1 MRASARIFLFL
12 LAAALMAV
20 ACRKTM
26 DADDPRLLI
35 WLDIEAPA
43 ETKADAVGPVV
54 AEANAEDSIKDL
66 KIWVFL
72 NEDVD
77 EGHLAGSL
85 IGYLNPTSSTSADP
99 LTNYE
104 NRYHIIPLDR
114 AIAQAKPKVDIYAIG
129 NASSAGQSNLSA
141 ETSRADLDALVISG
155 QRFGVK
161 SDSKPN
167 NTSISAGN
175 MPYTGVRK
183 AVSMTGSYPVLRV
196 ETVTLRKAVTKFRFV
211 LCQLRDEVGEMINK
225 LKVTGLSFDTGLIS
239 NKEYLFNDS
248 EYDYKLDGY
257 ITKGVTLL
265 ASTDSPISPALNAA
279 PEEYVFN
286 PPADPSRLAAYAQ
299 EYETLILNGIR
310 KGVLTDYGKC
320 YLRETDKRITGTI
333 SYSIDGT
340 PQDPV
345 AFSMLNE
352 GDFARGRS
360 WIVYIYFLR
369 DAMRFSVSWSPW
381 TDGREFDL
389 TPSEN

>member
-1 MRASARIFLFL
+1 
-12 LAAALMAV
+12 MAV

-26 DADDPRLLI
+26 GADDPRLLI

-43 ETKADAVGPVV
+43 ETKADAVGPVA
-54 AEANAEDSIKDL
+54 AETNAENSIKDL

-72 NEDVD
+72 SEDVD
-77 EGHLAGSL
+77 ENHRAGSL
-85 IGYLNPTSSTSADP
+85 IGYLNPASSTSADP

-104 NRYHIIPLDR
+104 NRYHIVPLDR

-129 NASSAGQSNLSA
+129 NASAAGQNNLGA
-141 ETSRADLDALVISG
+141 DTSREDLDELVI
-155 QRFGVK
+155 QDNLFGVK
-161 SDSKPN
+161 SSGKPN

-196 ETVTLRKAVTKFRFV
+196 EAVTLRKVAAKFRFV
-211 LCQLRDEVGEMINK
+211 LCQLKDEVGAMIK
-225 LKVTGLSFDTGLIS
+225 DLKVTGLSFDSGLIS

-257 ITKGVTLL
+257 IAKGVTLL
-265 ASTDSPISPALNAA
+265 ASSDTPISPALNAA
-279 PEEYVFN
+279 PEEYAFN
-286 PPADPSRLAAYAQ
+286 PPADPNRLAAYAQ
-299 EYETLILNGIR
+299 EYETLILNGIS
-310 KGVLTDYGKC
+310 KKVLTDYGKC
-320 YLRETDKRITGTI
+320 YLRETDKKITGTI
-333 SYSIDGT
+333 SYSIDGV
-340 PQDPV
+340 QKEPV
-345 AFSMLNE
+345 TFSMLNE